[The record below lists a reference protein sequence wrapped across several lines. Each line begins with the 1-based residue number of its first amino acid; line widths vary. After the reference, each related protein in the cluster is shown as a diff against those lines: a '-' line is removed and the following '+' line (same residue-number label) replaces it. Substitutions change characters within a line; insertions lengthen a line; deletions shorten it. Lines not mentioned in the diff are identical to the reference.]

1 MKSLRRWCLRD
12 AGDIACRS
20 WNDEFVVYCDSQAA
34 THLLGPVGGA
44 VLAALRTRDEPQTI
58 AEISI
63 RAFGD
68 DSSHIL
74 HERLPTLCKMRYA
87 SSSASAWS
95 ITSRLDR
102 RRLSPRLLRRSL
114 LKRGLRLRTGPVV
127 TNIRSRLEA
136 VAQGIAFHYSAH
148 RVEAESAFADFH
160 ISIERPLSVRRWVQ
174 PQALFRFD
182 ADLPFA
188 PLPASQAAVPMLE
201 WGLNWCISSQ

>member
-20 WNDEFVVYCDSQAA
+20 WNDESVVYCDSQAA

-74 HERLPTLCKMRYA
+74 PREAADAVQDALREFERIGLV
-87 SSSASAWS
+87 
-95 ITSRLDR
+95 DNE
-102 RRLSPRLLRRSL
+102 SP
-114 LKRGLRLRTGPVV
+114 
-127 TNIRSRLEA
+127 
-136 VAQGIAFHYSAH
+136 
-148 RVEAESAFADFH
+148 
-160 ISIERPLSVRRWVQ
+160 
-174 PQALFRFD
+174 
-182 ADLPFA
+182 
-188 PLPASQAAVPMLE
+188 
-201 WGLNWCISSQ
+201 